1 MKAKKALLFALASAV
16 AVVGFSA
23 AAHAQT
29 RYFSF
34 VTLNGPD
41 SVVGADA
48 TTFGP
53 HEFVIAVNNPVV
65 VRQIERILA
74 NETWPGDA
82 VHVKGKVVRGRV
94 AYNEEYPFHL
104 DSDSIEL
111 FAASNEEC
119 EATSLKVEEDLHL
132 VGTPAFLASGI
143 WCPWSSRLVR
153 EIRYPFPFP
162 SK

>member
-1 MKAKKALLFALASAV
+1 MKAKKTLLMALVSALS
-16 AVVGFSA
+16 VVGFSGV
-23 AAHAQT
+23 AHAQT

-65 VRQIERILA
+65 VTQIERVLA
-74 NETWPGDA
+74 NETWPGDP
-82 VHVKGKVVRGRV
+82 VHVQGRVVRGRV

-104 DSDSIEL
+104 DPDSIEL

-132 VGTPAFLASGI
+132 VGTPAFLANGI
-143 WCPWSSRLVR
+143 WCPWSSRFVR
-153 EIRYPFPFP
+153 EIRYPFPIP
-162 SK
+162 PK